1 MSVAT
6 GLAIYFIIWWLV
18 LFAVLPFGVRSQ
30 QESGDV
36 APGSDP
42 GAPVL
47 PRLARKLLW
56 TTIVSGLVFGLGY
69 AVLASRLIALDDL
82 AAMLGVTLRN

>member
-1 MSVAT
+1 MSIAT

-56 TTIVSGLVFGLGY
+56 TTIVSGVVFGLGY
-69 AVLASRLIALDDL
+69 VVLASRLIALDDV